1 MVIKKKG
8 ERNWE
13 YCVYIGQD
21 ENGKKKYK
29 RKCGFTTKKA
39 CVEEASTFENI
50 SSKKGNKTFK
60 EVGLMYLDDCRNR
73 GLRQTTLNLYETL
86 FNIICSD
93 FEKSKSAMNKITS
106 TDILNFIS
114 EKTAICKSNY
124 KRYLI
129 FHLKSIFAFAEKNNF
144 ISKNIFDNIP
154 MIPQKSTIKN
164 IWNEADLKKYL
175 PILKNFKYFDI
186 VYLALETGLRRGE
199 LLALTW
205 DCINFDRKTLCVTKS
220 YVSSGDFIG
229 FSDPKTKSGFREI
242 ALLEGSVNLLKK
254 RYKNR
259 TSKYVFPNPE
269 NSTIPIKPNTLS
281 LSFCKFLNDNN
292 LKHIRFHDLRHIH
305 ATLLLNKNV
314 NYKMLS
320 KRLGH
325 TNVAF
330 TLQTYT
336 HILPDSEIK
345 IFQNLSSLF

>member
-1 MVIKKKG
+1 MQK
-8 ERNWE
+8 
-13 YCVYIGQD
+13 
-21 ENGKKKYK
+21 
-29 RKCGFTTKKA
+29 
-39 CVEEASTFENI
+39 
-50 SSKKGNKTFK
+50 
-60 EVGLMYLDDCRNR
+60 
-73 GLRQTTLNLYETL
+73 
-86 FNIICSD
+86 
-93 FEKSKSAMNKITS
+93 
-106 TDILNFIS
+106 
-114 EKTAICKSNY
+114 
-124 KRYLI
+124 
-129 FHLKSIFAFAEKNNF
+129 KNNF

-154 MIPQKSTIKN
+154 MLPQKSTIKN
-164 IWNEADLKKYL
+164 IWNESDLKKYL
-175 PILKNFKYFDI
+175 PVLKNFKYFDV

-220 YVSSGDFIG
+220 YVISGNFIG

-242 ALLEGSVNLLKK
+242 ALLEGSVDLLKK

-269 NSTIPIKPNTLS
+269 NSNIPIKPNTLS
-281 LSFCKFLNDNN
+281 LSFSKFLSDNN

-314 NYKMLS
+314 NYKLLS